1 MVSRITSSV
10 VPSTTL
16 RGVLERG
23 TSDAQLAVGSWAIVG
38 PTSRRPR
45 PHDGGLGTRA
55 SAKTGVPASWC
66 AADCA
71 LCLPPSLACTHHA
84 WLAAGAE
91 RAPWCWRRVSAAWP
105 SDDRHL
111 IVRSSVTEAR
121 LPGALP
127 WLDCGTYSQNRPV
140 RLRVAPSL
148 ARPLSPAHPT
158 HCPLTPDPP
167 RSPSPSQPP
176 PEAQSVSALL
186 ALSSQNPTEIRSLT
200 AQAATRASAFG
211 HSSAKPQVHM
221 PNLALPALSEMFF
234 ASRRR
239 PRPLPLRF
247 LASTMMR

>member
-55 SAKTGVPASWC
+55 SAKTDVPASWC

-71 LCLPPSLACTHHA
+71 LCLPHSPARTTHGSQPV
-84 WLAAGAE
+84 LSELRGAGAE
-91 RAPWCWRRVSAAWP
+91 CLLSWP
-105 SDDRHL
+105 SDDRRL